1 MSAAAPMDRGIA
13 KLRADLAANHR
24 LRWGVWAIVAILWIY
39 GILVLRDAARAERTA
54 LEQAS
59 RRIASLEQ
67 VAAER
72 DWPARLRSAEDVRQ
86 KLEGRLWHAGTLG
99 LAQAAFQDWL
109 NQAVQQA
116 GVRKPVVTVTAQDE
130 SAARPAAGATP
141 ADAGGAADLW
151 KTSARI
157 AFDFEPTTLYRF
169 LQRLASNDKAVV
181 VESLTIRGTPGG
193 RVEMVLVA
201 YFQKPGTVTRN
212 AGGEAAGRGG

>member
-1 MSAAAPMDRGIA
+1 MSAAAPVDRGMA

-39 GILVLRDAARAERTA
+39 GILVLRDAARAERA
-54 LEQAS
+54 AAEQAS
-59 RRIASLEQ
+59 RRIAALEQ

-72 DWPARLRSAEDVRQ
+72 DWPARWRSAEDVRQ

-109 NQAVQQA
+109 NETVQQA
-116 GVRKPVVTVTAQDE
+116 GVRKPVVAVAAQED
-130 SAARPAAGATP
+130 SSTRAVPGAASTEPAAAP
-141 ADAGGAADLW
+141 DLW
-151 KTSARI
+151 KTTARV
-157 AFDFEPTTLYRF
+157 AFDFEPAALYRF

-193 RVEMVLVA
+193 RVEMGLVA
-201 YFQKPGTVTRN
+201 WFQKPGTLTRN
-212 AGGEAAGRGG
+212 AGGDAAGKGG